1 MQRWLEEIAGVYR
14 CCGRRRTRV
23 SAKAPPSPHPPPKPA
38 PAKNGAAVGSFHRR
52 KIDPLRARPPPFQ
65 GVPWSMQRA
74 ESDLSKTAPPFC
86 WVPRRGCANNG
97 SGIPPEESRGRMFD
111 HPPHSCAGG
120 IPDPL
125 FAHPRRGTQ
134 QKGGAVLERSDS
146 ALPRATHCP
155 PPSCAADAAVSCAAR
170 SHIWQETMTMARKT

>member
-97 SGIPPEESRGRMFD
+97 SGIVRQHSVLAAGNTRGGRAGAERCPAHAASFAQVGISVHKAHRVGTPD
-111 HPPHSCAGG
+111 RPGRAGHPG
-120 IPDPL
+120 
-125 FAHPRRGTQ
+125 R
-134 QKGGAVLERSDS
+134 
-146 ALPRATHCP
+146 
-155 PPSCAADAAVSCAAR
+155 AAR
-170 SHIWQETMTMARKT
+170 QGLGPAGRPGPAG